1 MNERWIEIGEVYS
14 NEETTGTLCHVELQA
29 IVKCLMKTS
38 SFEVKRASGW
48 IEM

>member
-1 MNERWIEIGEVYS
+1 MNEHWIESREVYS
-14 NEETTGTLCHVELQA
+14 NEETTDTLSHVELQA

-38 SFEVKRASGW
+38 SFEVKRASRW